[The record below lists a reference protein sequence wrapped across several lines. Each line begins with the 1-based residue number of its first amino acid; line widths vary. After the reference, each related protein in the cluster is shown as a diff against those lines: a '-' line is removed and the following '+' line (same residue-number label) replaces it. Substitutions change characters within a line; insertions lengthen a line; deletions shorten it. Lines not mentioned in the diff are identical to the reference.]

1 MSVPSTR
8 SMPSVREA
16 PPTASATP
24 SLLSE
29 QPALPV
35 GSPGL
40 RRVRI
45 CERQTAQVKLHLEEA
60 YTELLKDIQWKVRRT
75 LSYSLHEIALI
86 LGPKLT
92 QDSLL
97 PALDTFLKDLDEVKV
112 GVVQNLAKL
121 LGAIEPA
128 ARQQYVPLLVI

>member
-1 MSVPSTR
+1 
-8 SMPSVREA
+8 MPSVREA

-60 YTELLKDIQWKVRRT
+60 YK
-75 LSYSLHEIALI
+75 
-86 LGPKLT
+86 
-92 QDSLL
+92 
-97 PALDTFLKDLDEVKV
+97 KDLTEHKDLIKELITSIVTRME
-112 GVVQNLAKL
+112 ADPR
-121 LGAIEPA
+121 E
-128 ARQQYVPLLVI
+128 